1 MAVSGGAAGE
11 AVLAR
16 QERGRGG
23 RLPTHRLSWLVAA
36 SGVGGVK
43 LLVAIEPRS
52 YREAI
57 GTFFRDVRQSLDV
70 SIVDPKAL
78 EAEVER
84 SAPDLVFSSRS
95 NARAKRRWPAWLE
108 FQSETYGQAVVLYL
122 DGSCFELEDTDLG
135 DLLSIVD
142 RTERVLAQSPGTNGY

>member
-1 MAVSGGAAGE
+1 M
-11 AVLAR
+11 
-16 QERGRGG
+16 
-23 RLPTHRLSWLVAA
+23 
-36 SGVGGVK
+36 K

-57 GTFFRDVRQSLDV
+57 GTFFQDVRQSLDV
-70 SIVDPKAL
+70 SIVDPNAL

-95 NARAKRRWPAWLE
+95 NARSRRRWPAWLE

-122 DGSCFELEDTDLG
+122 DGSCFEIEDTDLG

-142 RTERVLAQSPGTNGY
+142 RTDRLLAESPSADRY